1 MGIAVY
7 FIWHILESVPL
18 FYTILEEPM
27 ESFLRMLNAQMILLV
42 YLAVGMYC
50 MKVGLIDRDSKE
62 KLVDIILRI
71 TLPCMI
77 FNSFNNPL
85 TPEVMKQTALILVV
99 AVSISILSFLLGKV
113 IYNKYPQKKKSI
125 LQYCT
130 LVNNSG
136 FLGMPM
142 VYAVY
147 GSEGLFAASIFIIP
161 NRIFMWTAGLAMFTT
176 ADFRTKCKNILLNP
190 CIVTV
195 FLGIAR
201 RMTGFPVPEFLDT
214 AIANTG
220 AVTTPLSMM
229 VIGTMLIGVPWKK
242 LLEPSIFRLAFV
254 RLIALPL
261 VALFILNLID
271 AQPLLAGVSLIL
283 TGMPAG
289 STSALLAAK
298 YGADEDYASRCIVTT
313 TIMSLATIP
322 VLMLFLK

>member
-1 MGIAVY
+1 
-7 FIWHILESVPL
+7 
-18 FYTILEEPM
+18 M
-27 ESFLRMLNAQMILLV
+27 ESFSRMLNAQMVLLV

-50 MKVGLIDRDSKE
+50 MKAGLIDRETKK
-62 KLVDIILRI
+62 KLVDIILKI

-77 FNSFNNPL
+77 FNSFNKPL
-85 TPEVMKQTALILVV
+85 TPEVLIQTALILVV
-99 AVSISILSFLLGKV
+99 AVAISILSFLLGKV

-142 VYAVY
+142 VSAVY
-147 GSEGLFAASIFIIP
+147 GSDGLFAASIFIIP

-176 ADFRTKCKNILLNP
+176 ADFRTKCRNILLNP

-195 FLGIAR
+195 FLGIVR
-201 RMTGFPVPEFLDT
+201 RMTGFPVPGFLDE
-214 AIANTG
+214 AVANIG

-242 LLEPSIFRLAFV
+242 LLEPSIFYLAFV

-261 VALFILNLID
+261 VALFILNLIH
-271 AQPLLAGVSLIL
+271 AEPMLAGVSLIL
-283 TGMPAG
+283 TGRPAG

-322 VLMLFLK
+322 ALMLLL

>member
-1 MGIAVY
+1 
-7 FIWHILESVPL
+7 
-18 FYTILEEPM
+18 M
-27 ESFLRMLNAQMILLV
+27 ESFLRMLNAQMILLF

-50 MKVGLIDRDSKE
+50 VKVGLIDRDSKE

-125 LQYCT
+125 LHYCT

-142 VYAVY
+142 VSAVY

-201 RMTGFPVPEFLDT
+201 RITGFPVPEFLDT
-214 AIANTG
+214 AIANTD

-261 VALFILNLID
+261 VALYILNLID

>member
-1 MGIAVY
+1 
-7 FIWHILESVPL
+7 
-18 FYTILEEPM
+18 M

-50 MKVGLIDRDSKE
+50 VKVGLIDRDSKE

-77 FNSFNNPL
+77 FNSFNKPL

-142 VYAVY
+142 VSAVY

>member
-1 MGIAVY
+1 
-7 FIWHILESVPL
+7 
-18 FYTILEEPM
+18 
-27 ESFLRMLNAQMILLV
+27 MLNAQMILLV

-77 FNSFNNPL
+77 FNSFNKPL

-142 VYAVY
+142 VSAVY

-201 RMTGFPVPEFLDT
+201 RITGFPVPEFLDT

-261 VALFILNLID
+261 VALYILNLID

>member
-1 MGIAVY
+1 
-7 FIWHILESVPL
+7 
-18 FYTILEEPM
+18 M
-27 ESFLRMLNAQMILLV
+27 ESFLRMLNAQMILLF

-50 MKVGLIDRDSKE
+50 VKVGLIDRDSKE

-77 FNSFNNPL
+77 FNSFNKPL

-142 VYAVY
+142 VSAVY

-201 RMTGFPVPEFLDT
+201 RITGFPVPEFLDT
-214 AIANTG
+214 AIANTD

-261 VALFILNLID
+261 VALYILNLID

>member
-1 MGIAVY
+1 
-7 FIWHILESVPL
+7 
-18 FYTILEEPM
+18 
-27 ESFLRMLNAQMILLV
+27 MLNAQMILLF

-50 MKVGLIDRDSKE
+50 VKVGLIDRDSKE

-130 LVNNSG
+130 LINNSG

-142 VYAVY
+142 VSAVY

-201 RMTGFPVPEFLDT
+201 RITGFPVPEFLDT
-214 AIANTG
+214 AIANTD

-261 VALFILNLID
+261 VALYILNLID

>member
-1 MGIAVY
+1 
-7 FIWHILESVPL
+7 
-18 FYTILEEPM
+18 M
-27 ESFLRMLNAQMILLV
+27 ESFLRMLNAQMILLF

-50 MKVGLIDRDSKE
+50 VKVGLIDRDSKE

-142 VYAVY
+142 VSAVY

-201 RMTGFPVPEFLDT
+201 RITGFPVPEFLDT
-214 AIANTG
+214 AIANTD

-261 VALFILNLID
+261 VALYILNLID

-322 VLMLFLK
+322 VLMLFLKQNKTVLRVNG

>member
-7 FIWHILESVPL
+7 FIWNILESVPL

-50 MKVGLIDRDSKE
+50 VKVGLIDRDSKE

-77 FNSFNNPL
+77 FNSFNKPL

-99 AVSISILSFLLGKV
+99 AVSISILSFFLGKV

-142 VYAVY
+142 VSAVY

-201 RMTGFPVPEFLDT
+201 RITGFPVPEFLDT

-261 VALFILNLID
+261 VALYILNLID

>member
-1 MGIAVY
+1 
-7 FIWHILESVPL
+7 
-18 FYTILEEPM
+18 M

-77 FNSFNNPL
+77 FNSFNKPL

-142 VYAVY
+142 VSAVY

-201 RMTGFPVPEFLDT
+201 RITGFPVPEFLDT

-261 VALFILNLID
+261 VALYILNLID

>member
-1 MGIAVY
+1 
-7 FIWHILESVPL
+7 
-18 FYTILEEPM
+18 M

-142 VYAVY
+142 VSAVY

>member
-1 MGIAVY
+1 
-7 FIWHILESVPL
+7 
-18 FYTILEEPM
+18 M

-99 AVSISILSFLLGKV
+99 AVSISILSFFLGKV

-142 VYAVY
+142 VSAVY

-201 RMTGFPVPEFLDT
+201 RITGFPVPEFLDT
-214 AIANTG
+214 AIANTD

-261 VALFILNLID
+261 VALYILNLID

>member
-1 MGIAVY
+1 
-7 FIWHILESVPL
+7 
-18 FYTILEEPM
+18 M

-77 FNSFNNPL
+77 FNSFNKPL

-142 VYAVY
+142 VSAVY

-283 TGMPAG
+283 IGMPAG

>member
-113 IYNKYPQKKKSI
+113 IYNKYPQKKR
-125 LQYCT
+125 
-130 LVNNSG
+130 
-136 FLGMPM
+136 
-142 VYAVY
+142 
-147 GSEGLFAASIFIIP
+147 ASF
-161 NRIFMWTAGLAMFTT
+161 NTAPWQP
-176 ADFRTKCKNILLNP
+176 FR
-190 CIVTV
+190 
-195 FLGIAR
+195 
-201 RMTGFPVPEFLDT
+201 
-214 AIANTG
+214 
-220 AVTTPLSMM
+220 S
-229 VIGTMLIGVPWKK
+229 
-242 LLEPSIFRLAFV
+242 
-254 RLIALPL
+254 
-261 VALFILNLID
+261 
-271 AQPLLAGVSLIL
+271 
-283 TGMPAG
+283 
-289 STSALLAAK
+289 
-298 YGADEDYASRCIVTT
+298 
-313 TIMSLATIP
+313 
-322 VLMLFLK
+322 

>member
-1 MGIAVY
+1 
-7 FIWHILESVPL
+7 
-18 FYTILEEPM
+18 
-27 ESFLRMLNAQMILLV
+27 MLNAQMILLF

-50 MKVGLIDRDSKE
+50 VKVGLIDRDSKE

-142 VYAVY
+142 VSAVY

-201 RMTGFPVPEFLDT
+201 RITGFPVPEFLDT
-214 AIANTG
+214 AIANTD

-229 VIGTMLIGVPWKK
+229 VIGTMLIRVPWKK

-261 VALFILNLID
+261 VALYILNLID

>member
-1 MGIAVY
+1 
-7 FIWHILESVPL
+7 
-18 FYTILEEPM
+18 M
-27 ESFLRMLNAQMILLV
+27 ESFSRMLNAQMVLLA

-50 MKVGLIDRDSKE
+50 MKEGLIDRDTKK
-62 KLVDIILRI
+62 KLVDIILKI

-77 FNSFNNPL
+77 FNSFNKPL
-85 TPEVMKQTALILVV
+85 TPEVLIQTALILVV
-99 AVSISILSFLLGKV
+99 AVAISILSFLLGKV

-142 VYAVY
+142 VSAVY
-147 GSEGLFAASIFIIP
+147 GSDGLFAASIFIIP

-176 ADFRTKCKNILLNP
+176 ADFRTKCRNILLNP

-195 FLGIAR
+195 FLGIIR
-201 RMTGFPVPEFLDT
+201 RMTGFPVPGFLDE
-214 AIANTG
+214 AVANIG

-242 LLEPSIFRLAFV
+242 LLDPSIFYLAFV

-261 VALFILNLID
+261 VALFILNLIH
-271 AQPLLAGVSLIL
+271 AEPMLAGVSLIL
-283 TGMPAG
+283 TSMPAG

-322 VLMLFLK
+322 VLMLLL

>member
-7 FIWHILESVPL
+7 FIWNILESVPL

-27 ESFLRMLNAQMILLV
+27 ESFLRMLNAQMILLF

-50 MKVGLIDRDSKE
+50 VKVGLIDRDSKE

-142 VYAVY
+142 VSAVY

-201 RMTGFPVPEFLDT
+201 RITGFPVPEFLDT
-214 AIANTG
+214 AIANTD

-261 VALFILNLID
+261 VALYILNLID

>member
-1 MGIAVY
+1 
-7 FIWHILESVPL
+7 
-18 FYTILEEPM
+18 
-27 ESFLRMLNAQMILLV
+27 MILLV

-71 TLPCMI
+71 TLPYMI
-77 FNSFNNPL
+77 FNSFNKPL

-142 VYAVY
+142 VSAVY

-201 RMTGFPVPEFLDT
+201 RITGFPVPEFLDT

-261 VALFILNLID
+261 VALYILNLID

>member
-142 VYAVY
+142 VSAVY

-201 RMTGFPVPEFLDT
+201 RITGFPVPEFLDT

-261 VALFILNLID
+261 VALYILNLID

>member
-1 MGIAVY
+1 
-7 FIWHILESVPL
+7 
-18 FYTILEEPM
+18 M
-27 ESFLRMLNAQMILLV
+27 ESFLRMLNAQMILLF

-50 MKVGLIDRDSKE
+50 VKVGLIDRDSKE

-142 VYAVY
+142 VSAVY

-161 NRIFMWTAGLAMFTT
+161 NRIFMWTAGLAMLTT

-201 RMTGFPVPEFLDT
+201 RITGFPVPEFLDT
-214 AIANTG
+214 AIANTD

-261 VALFILNLID
+261 VALYILNLID

>member
-1 MGIAVY
+1 
-7 FIWHILESVPL
+7 
-18 FYTILEEPM
+18 M
-27 ESFLRMLNAQMILLV
+27 ESFSRMLNAQMVLLV

-50 MKVGLIDRDSKE
+50 MKAGLIDRETKK
-62 KLVDIILRI
+62 KLVDIILKI

-77 FNSFNNPL
+77 FNSFNKPL
-85 TPEVMKQTALILVV
+85 TPEVLIQTALILVV
-99 AVSISILSFLLGKV
+99 AVAISILSFLLGKV

-142 VYAVY
+142 VSAVY
-147 GSEGLFAASIFIIP
+147 GSDGLFAASIF
-161 NRIFMWTAGLAMFTT
+161 RWTAGLAMFTT
-176 ADFRTKCKNILLNP
+176 ADFRTKCRNILLNP

-195 FLGIAR
+195 FLGIVR
-201 RMTGFPVPEFLDT
+201 RMTGFPVPGFLDE
-214 AIANTG
+214 AVANIG

-242 LLEPSIFRLAFV
+242 LLEPSIFYLAFV

-261 VALFILNLID
+261 VALFILNLIH
-271 AQPLLAGVSLIL
+271 AEPMLAGVSLIL

-322 VLMLFLK
+322 ALMLLL

>member
-1 MGIAVY
+1 
-7 FIWHILESVPL
+7 
-18 FYTILEEPM
+18 M
-27 ESFLRMLNAQMILLV
+27 ESFSRMLNAQMVLLV

-50 MKVGLIDRDSKE
+50 MKEGLIDRDTKK
-62 KLVDIILRI
+62 KLVDIILKI

-77 FNSFNNPL
+77 FNSFNKPL
-85 TPEVMKQTALILVV
+85 TPEVLIQTALIMVV
-99 AVSISILSFLLGKV
+99 AVAISILSFLLGKV

-142 VYAVY
+142 VSAVY
-147 GSEGLFAASIFIIP
+147 GSDGLFAASIFIIP

-176 ADFRTKCKNILLNP
+176 ADFRTKCRNILLNP

-195 FLGIAR
+195 FLGIVR
-201 RMTGFPVPEFLDT
+201 RMTGFPVPGFLDE
-214 AIANTG
+214 AVANIG

-242 LLEPSIFRLAFV
+242 LLEPSIFYLAFV

-261 VALFILNLID
+261 VALFILNLIH
-271 AQPLLAGVSLIL
+271 AEPMLAGVSLIL

-322 VLMLFLK
+322 ALMLLL

>member
-71 TLPCMI
+71 TLPYMI
-77 FNSFNNPL
+77 FNSFNKPL

-142 VYAVY
+142 VSAVY

>member
-1 MGIAVY
+1 MGIEVY

-77 FNSFNNPL
+77 FNSFNKPL

-142 VYAVY
+142 VSAVY

-201 RMTGFPVPEFLDT
+201 RITGFPVPEFLDT

-261 VALFILNLID
+261 VALYILNLID

>member
-1 MGIAVY
+1 
-7 FIWHILESVPL
+7 
-18 FYTILEEPM
+18 
-27 ESFLRMLNAQMILLV
+27 MLNAQMILLV

-142 VYAVY
+142 VSAVY

>member
-77 FNSFNNPL
+77 FNSFNKPL

-142 VYAVY
+142 VSAVY

>member
-1 MGIAVY
+1 
-7 FIWHILESVPL
+7 
-18 FYTILEEPM
+18 M

-50 MKVGLIDRDSKE
+50 VKVGLIDRDSKE

-71 TLPCMI
+71 TLPYMI
-77 FNSFNNPL
+77 FNSFNKPL

-142 VYAVY
+142 VSAVY

-201 RMTGFPVPEFLDT
+201 RITGFPVPEFLDT

-261 VALFILNLID
+261 VALYILNLID

-289 STSALLAAK
+289 STSALLTAK